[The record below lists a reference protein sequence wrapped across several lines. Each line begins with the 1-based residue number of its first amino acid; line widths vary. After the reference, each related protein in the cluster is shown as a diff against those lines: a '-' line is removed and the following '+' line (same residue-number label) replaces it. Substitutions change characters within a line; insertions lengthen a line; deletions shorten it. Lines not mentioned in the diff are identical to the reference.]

1 MEEKLSSINGIDKTK
16 KVLTTL
22 FFIVFADMLGF
33 GLIIPLLPYYAK
45 EFGAKDIV
53 IGFLSMIYPL
63 GQIFASPLIG
73 RMSDKFG
80 RKIALLL
87 SVGGTFLS
95 LLLLGFAKS
104 LTLIFISRLL
114 DGLTGGNI
122 TVAQSYISDF
132 TDKKSRA
139 KSLGLIG
146 AAFGLGFI
154 LGPAIG
160 GFLSRWGFHV
170 PAFFAAGLSF
180 VNLLNIIFLL
190 PDSKPV
196 EDAKRVPFT
205 FEEMKKTISR
215 PVVFYFLLTKFF
227 YSFGFTT
234 FESTFAL
241 FALRKLNL
249 PLSQT
254 SFVLAYVG
262 ILIAF
267 TQGFL
272 VGKITKKYREDD
284 IIKSLIFVVIPFLI
298 LYSFSQNLITLILLL
313 TPLSIISGLIGVSIN
328 SIATKTVE
336 KDRLGGTL
344 GLFNSV
350 DSLTRIISPLFGS
363 LIIQYIGP
371 KYLGLFIGTSLLISS
386 FIFFFLFAPNYE
398 TYQKSENYA
407 V

>member
-1 MEEKLSSINGIDKTK
+1 MENS
-16 KVLTTL
+16 
-22 FFIVFADMLGF
+22 
-33 GLIIPLLPYYAK
+33 
-45 EFGAKDIV
+45 
-53 IGFLSMIYPL
+53 
-63 GQIFASPLIG
+63 
-73 RMSDKFG
+73 
-80 RKIALLL
+80 
-87 SVGGTFLS
+87 
-95 LLLLGFAKS
+95 
-104 LTLIFISRLL
+104 
-114 DGLTGGNI
+114 
-122 TVAQSYISDF
+122 
-132 TDKKSRA
+132 
-139 KSLGLIG
+139 
-146 AAFGLGFI
+146 
-154 LGPAIG
+154 
-160 GFLSRWGFHV
+160 
-170 PAFFAAGLSF
+170 
-180 VNLLNIIFLL
+180 
-190 PDSKPV
+190 
-196 EDAKRVPFT
+196 KRVPFT

-313 TPLSIISGLIGVSIN
+313 TPLSIMSGLIGVSIN

>member
-1 MEEKLSSINGIDKTK
+1 MEGRLSSTEKTK

-154 LGPAIG
+154 LG
-160 GFLSRWGFHV
+160 
-170 PAFFAAGLSF
+170 
-180 VNLLNIIFLL
+180 
-190 PDSKPV
+190 
-196 EDAKRVPFT
+196 
-205 FEEMKKTISR
+205 
-215 PVVFYFLLTKFF
+215 
-227 YSFGFTT
+227 
-234 FESTFAL
+234 
-241 FALRKLNL
+241 
-249 PLSQT
+249 
-254 SFVLAYVG
+254 
-262 ILIAF
+262 
-267 TQGFL
+267 
-272 VGKITKKYREDD
+272 
-284 IIKSLIFVVIPFLI
+284 
-298 LYSFSQNLITLILLL
+298 
-313 TPLSIISGLIGVSIN
+313 
-328 SIATKTVE
+328 
-336 KDRLGGTL
+336 LG
-344 GLFNSV
+344 
-350 DSLTRIISPLFGS
+350 
-363 LIIQYIGP
+363 
-371 KYLGLFIGTSLLISS
+371 
-386 FIFFFLFAPNYE
+386 
-398 TYQKSENYA
+398 
-407 V
+407 